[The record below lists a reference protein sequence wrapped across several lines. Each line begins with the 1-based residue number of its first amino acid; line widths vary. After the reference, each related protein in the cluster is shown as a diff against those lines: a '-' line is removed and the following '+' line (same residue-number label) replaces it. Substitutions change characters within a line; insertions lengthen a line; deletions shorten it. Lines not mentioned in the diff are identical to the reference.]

1 MLKKFNPIFKILQND
16 GFAWGIINTWTK
28 TKSKVKGLIIGK
40 ALNAPGL
47 KINGIPTIR
56 GRKYIKFGKDIH
68 IGGSIWIEA
77 ISHYCDQNFNPEIA
91 LGDGASFSN
100 DVHISCIDRISI
112 GSNTLI
118 GSHVY
123 IGDHGHGIYSGDR
136 QSSAKEAP
144 AARRLGG
151 GGAVIIGNNV
161 WIGDNAVILGPI
173 TIGNGSIIGANS
185 VVRHNVPNGTIVAG
199 IPAKKIKEFNENKS
213 RWIKNENQ

>member
-1 MLKKFNPIFKILQND
+1 MLKKFNSLFRILKND
-16 GFAWGIINTWTK
+16 GLAWGILNTWAS
-28 TKSKVKGLIIGK
+28 TKSSIKGWIISK
-40 ALNAPGL
+40 ALDAPGL
-47 KINGIPTIR
+47 KINGTPTIR
-56 GRKYIKFGKDIH
+56 GRRYIKFGKNIH
-68 IGGSIWIEA
+68 IGGNIWIEA
-77 ISHYCDQNFNPEIA
+77 ISHYCNQDFNPEIS
-91 LGDGASFSN
+91 LGDGACFSN

-112 GSNTLI
+112 GSNTLM

-173 TIGNGSIIGANS
+173 TIGHGSIIGANS
-185 VVRHNVPNGTIVAG
+185 VVRHDVPDETIVAG
-199 IPAKKIKEFNENKS
+199 IPAQKIKEFNENES
-213 RWIKNENQ
+213 RWTRNEKQ

>member
-1 MLKKFNPIFKILQND
+1 MFKISNPLLRILKND
-16 GFAWGIINTWTK
+16 GFIWGALNAWTK
-28 TKSKVKGLIIGK
+28 TKSKIKGLLISK

-47 KINGIPTIR
+47 KINGTATIR

-68 IGGSIWIEA
+68 IGGGIWIEA
-77 ISHYCDQNFNPEIA
+77 ISHYYNQNFSPEIS

-136 QSSAKEAP
+136 QSSTKEAP
-144 AARRLGG
+144 TARRLGG
-151 GGAVIIGNNV
+151 GGPVIIGNNV
-161 WIGDNAVILGPI
+161 WIGDNAVILGPT

-185 VVRHNVPNGTIVAG
+185 VVRHNVPDGTIVAG
-199 IPAKKIKEFNENKS
+199 IPAKKIKEFNENES
-213 RWIKNENQ
+213 RWTRNEKQ